1 MPMALLDLSQRYKM
15 CLFRVTTKT
24 YFQQFGLIEP
34 YFFISIIKLSIFYML
49 FIIFYYI
56 VFTLCFYT
64 NNIFIILNLTLNV
77 IYLINVFPEINSFL
91 VAIVKQGGYNDE

>member
-1 MPMALLDLSQRYKM
+1 MLMALLYPSQRHKM
-15 CLFRVTTKT
+15 CLFKMTIKT

-34 YFFISIIKLSIFYML
+34 YFFIAIIKLSIFYML

-56 VFTLCFYT
+56 VFTLCFYAD
-64 NNIFIILNLTLNV
+64 NIFIILNLTLNV
-77 IYLINVFPEINSFL
+77 IYLINVFCKINSFL